1 MATTT
6 SHRPT
11 EPMATQTSA
20 LSSSATAANRARHAA
35 MLRPLW
41 WLGMVSSAVVL
52 TGWGLLVAGK
62 VLVSLLCGCP
72 EDHLTGCVRMAIPL
86 APLALVYL
94 VNRAL
99 LRRTPR

>member
-1 MATTT
+1 M
-6 SHRPT
+6 T
-11 EPMATQTSA
+11 E
-20 LSSSATAANRARHAA
+20 ANRARRAA

-52 TGWGLLVAGK
+52 TGWGLIVAGK

-72 EDHLTGCVRMAIPL
+72 EGHMTVCLVIAIPL
-86 APLALVYL
+86 APLALVY
-94 VNRAL
+94 VVMRAM

>member
-1 MATTT
+1 MTG
-6 SHRPT
+6 PT
-11 EPMATQTSA
+11 PPTQPLATQTSA
-20 LSSSATAANRARHAA
+20 LSSSMTEANRARRAA

-41 WLGMVSSAVVL
+41 WVGTVSSAVML
-52 TGWGLLVAGK
+52 TGWGLIVAGK

-72 EDHLTGCVRMAIPL
+72 EGHMTGCVRMAIPL
-86 APLALVYL
+86 APLALVYV